1 MILIFNDNL
10 HFKNREI
17 PRAILGN
24 APFLGEPFFGHRARL
39 YQLDLHRNPENISKI
54 IIEAYE
60 QGVRAIN
67 LSNDDNLL
75 KAYDL
80 AVDEGYKMKVVATIG
95 KSEVDYMMPNYD
107 VAKEVDWEEDIE
119 IFSSYDTPIMLVD
132 EFIVDGYDWNLTSE
146 ILEEINRHSLSGLI
160 TSFPN
165 KTTNLIKENLDLDL
179 FDFYMIPLN
188 KLAYMMDLPS
198 FLPSEREEFTKNISE
213 LDKKIIA
220 SRVLAAGIQMPE
232 EAFNFIKTLDF
243 VDLIT
248 VGVASKQEAKED
260 FEILFSK

>member
-1 MILIFNDNL
+1 M
-10 HFKNREI
+10 
-17 PRAILGN
+17 GN

-39 YQLDLHRNPENISKI
+39 YQLDLHRNPENISEI
-54 IIEAYE
+54 IVEAYE

-67 LSNDDNLL
+67 LANDENLL

-80 AVDEGYKMKVVATIG
+80 AVDEGCKMKVIATIG
-95 KSEVDYMMPNYD
+95 KSEVDYMMPNYE
-107 VAKEVDWEEDIE
+107 VAKEVDWQEDIE
-119 IFSSYDTPIMLVD
+119 LFSSYDTPLMLVD

-146 ILEEINRHSLSGLI
+146 ILEEINQNSCSGLI

-165 KTTNLIKENLDLDL
+165 KTTALIKDNLDSEL

-188 KLAYMMDLPS
+188 KLAYMMDIPS
-198 FLPSEREEFTKNISE
+198 FLPSEQDEFAESIME
-213 LDKKIIA
+213 LDKKVIA

-232 EAFNFIKTLDF
+232 EAFNFIETLDF

-248 VGVASKQEAKED
+248 VGVASKQEAKQD

>member
-1 MILIFNDNL
+1 M
-10 HFKNREI
+10 
-17 PRAILGN
+17 GN

-39 YQLDLHRNPENISKI
+39 YQLDLHRNPENISEI
-54 IIEAYE
+54 IVEAYE

-67 LSNDDNLL
+67 LANDENLL

-80 AVDEGYKMKVVATIG
+80 AVDEGCKMKVIATIG
-95 KSEVDYMMPNYD
+95 KSEVDYMMPNYE
-107 VAKEVDWEEDIE
+107 VAKEVDWQEDIE
-119 IFSSYDTPIMLVD
+119 LFSSYDTPLMLVD

-146 ILEEINRHSLSGLI
+146 ILEEINQNSCSGLI

-165 KTTNLIKENLDLDL
+165 KTTALIKDNLDSEL

-188 KLAYMMDLPS
+188 KLAYMMDIPS
-198 FLPSEREEFTKNISE
+198 FLPSEKDEFAESIME
-213 LDKKIIA
+213 LDKKVIA

-232 EAFNFIKTLDF
+232 EAFNFIETLDF

-248 VGVASKQEAKED
+248 VGVASKQEAKQD